1 MRISVFG
8 IGYVGAVTAACL
20 CKDGHHVVAVDVND
34 VKVNEIND
42 GLAPIAEPG
51 LAPLIAEAVAS
62 GRLRATD
69 RSEEAVHGTE
79 LSIICVGTPSR
90 LNGSLDTR
98 YVLKVAEEIGAAL
111 ATKSERHHVVMR
123 STILPGTMVESIIP
137 ALERAAGG
145 VAGRDFG
152 VAYYPEFLREST
164 AIADYYDPGTIVLG
178 KLDEETI
185 VKLRAMVARIGVE
198 PIVVDMTTAEAV
210 KYTNNAWHAHK
221 VSFANEIGN
230 VSKGTGIDGHEVMR
244 ILCSDKRLNI
254 SSAYMMPGFAFGG
267 SCLPKDLRALRY
279 KARTIDVATPV
290 LDAAMAANEIQLDRA
305 FRMIAATGARRLG
318 LLGLSFKPNT
328 DDLRE
333 SPLVELAERLLGKG
347 YMLKIYDPNVSYG
360 ELTGA
365 NLQYVMSH
373 LPHLSRLLVD
383 SVDDM
388 CHGAQA
394 IIIGKKDA
402 AAAGL
407 VERLGGKTP
416 IIDLVR
422 VNAVKR
428 SDGSYDGICW

>member
-8 IGYVGAVTAACL
+8 IGYGGAVTAACL
-20 CKDGHHVVAVDVND
+20 CKDGHDVVAVDVND
-34 VKVNEIND
+34 VKINELND

-51 LAPLIAEAVAS
+51 LAPLIAAAVAS

-69 RSEEAVHGTE
+69 RAEEAVRTTE
-79 LSIICVGTPSR
+79 LSFVCVGTPSR

-98 YVLKVAEEIGAAL
+98 CVLKVIEEIGAAL
-111 ATKSERHHVVMR
+111 AGKTERHHVVVR
-123 STILPGTMVESIIP
+123 STILPGTMVESVIP

-152 VAYYPEFLREST
+152 VAYYPGFLREST
-164 AIADYYDPGTIVLG
+164 AIADDDAPGAIVLG
-178 KLDEETI
+178 KLDEDTI
-185 VKLRAMVARIGVE
+185 VKLRALVCRTGVE

-210 KYTNNAWHAHK
+210 KYANNAWHAVK
-221 VSFANEIGN
+221 VSFANEMGN
-230 VSKGTGIDGHEVMR
+230 VCKGSGIDGHEVMR
-244 ILCSDKRLNI
+244 ILCRDERLNI
-254 SSAYMMPGFAFGG
+254 SPAYLMPGFAFGG
-267 SCLPKDLRALRY
+267 SSLPKDLRALRY
-279 KARTIDVATPV
+279 KARTIDVDTPV
-290 LDAAMAANEIQLDRA
+290 LDAVMSANEIQLERA
-305 FRMIAATGARRLG
+305 LGMVTATGARRLG
-318 LLGLSFKPNT
+318 LFGLSFKPGT

-347 YMLKIYDPNVSYG
+347 YVLKIYDPDVSYG

-373 LPHLSRLLVD
+373 LPHLRRLLVD
-383 SVDDM
+383 TADDM

-394 IIIGKKDA
+394 IIIGKNGTV
-402 AAAGL
+402 AAGL
-407 VERLGGKTP
+407 VERLGGRTP

-422 VNAVKR
+422 VDAVQR